1 MNLIIVIAIA
11 VVLFGLVFFSR
22 RRFGMLGLALAA
34 GVTVASMWGA
44 DAGVVLSSVGVLP
57 SGQSTD
63 AIAIAALTMLPALL
77 LLTKG
82 KKTKKVGLK
91 VFSGVLFVVMSL
103 AVLVEPL
110 TSMLPLDATGV
121 VIYSTLLQYQSLIIS
136 AGIVVAVFDILFAR
150 SPKPAPDAKAHH

>member
-1 MNLIIVIAIA
+1 MNLIIVITLA

-34 GVTVASMWGA
+34 GVTLGSIWGV
-44 DAGVVLSSVGVLP
+44 DAGVVLSSISVLP

-63 AIAIAALTMLPALL
+63 AIAVAILTMLPALL

-91 VFSGVLFVVMSL
+91 IFSGVMFVIVSL
-103 AVLVEPL
+103 AVLVNPL
-110 TSMLPLDATGV
+110 SSMLPLDATGV
-121 VIYSTLLQYQSLIIS
+121 VLYSTLLQYQSLIIS
-136 AGIVVAVFDILFAR
+136 AGIVVAVLDILFAKT
-150 SPKPAPDAKAHH
+150 PKPAPDAKAHH